1 MRILAGRCAYA
12 TLAAVGVLAAACG
25 PSVSLRVEQRSL
37 QQLPLE
43 SRLDLLDAEN
53 DLFAAVDRRDDA
65 EQGVDDARI
74 AVRRANDRIGQEEH
88 DLDKAEDTHDKQGV
102 VVGKLAVEEAKARRN
117 FLETQVDVARAHL
130 RVEEARLLAAEGRF
144 ERAKADVAK
153 KAKTPGSADLKLKD
167 FDDQVKALEAHVKDV
182 QKDYDSEVK
191 DSEKSR
197 QKWLTLSRQL
207 SQLTGGAQGSAWVE

>member
-1 MRILAGRCAYA
+1 MRIGLVVVTCA
-12 TLAAVGVLAAACG
+12 LLAACG

-65 EQGVDDARI
+65 EQGVEDARI
-74 AVRRANDRIGQEEH
+74 AVRRANARIGEEEH

-102 VVGKLAVEEAKARRN
+102 VVGKLAVEESKVHRDY
-117 FLETQVDVARAHL
+117 LETQVDVARAHF
-130 RVEEARLLAAEGRF
+130 RVEEARLLVAEARF

-153 KAKTPGSADLKLKD
+153 KAKTPGSADLKLKE
-167 FDDQVKALEAHVKDV
+167 FDDQVTRLEAHVKDV
-182 QKDYDSEVK
+182 QKGYEAEQK
-191 DSEKSR
+191 DSEKEK
-197 QKWLTLSRQL
+197 QKWLALSVKL

>member
-1 MRILAGRCAYA
+1 MRILASR
-12 TLAAVGVLAAACG
+12 AARVSLVVSVALAAACG

-53 DLFAAVDRRDDA
+53 DLFSAVDRRDDA
-65 EQGVDDARI
+65 EQAVEDART
-74 AVRRANDRIGQEEH
+74 AVRRANDRIHEEEH
-88 DLDKAEDTHDKQGV
+88 ALDRAEDTHDKQGV
-102 VVGKLAVEEAKARRN
+102 VVGKLAVEEAKVRRD

-144 ERAKADVAK
+144 ERSKAEVAK
-153 KAKTPGSADLKLKD
+153 KAKTAGSADLKLKD
-167 FDDQVKALEAHVKDV
+167 FDDQVKALEANVAKV
-182 QKDYDSEVK
+182 QKEYEGEQK

-197 QKWLTLSRQL
+197 QKWLVLSRQL